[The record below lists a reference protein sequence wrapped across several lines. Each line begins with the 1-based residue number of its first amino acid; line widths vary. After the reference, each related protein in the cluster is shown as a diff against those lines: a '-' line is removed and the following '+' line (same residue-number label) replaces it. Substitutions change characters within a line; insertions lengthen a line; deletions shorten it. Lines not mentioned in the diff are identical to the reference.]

1 MIPPTEEHL
10 GRGPTPHELS
20 QGSTVVARVRKQ
32 GKAVRDHSAKMMAL
46 GVSERSCAGRTN
58 PIADHV
64 QHIGVARMRLLPVS
78 SANAS
83 GAGAASAQLDQLV
96 RALILILFATEPSCF
111 KLLAHLHRRLLLS
124 HAVTGFQQE
133 SLCIADDVDVTDAIN
148 DWDTTRWSQETV
160 EAAFSTLLQECYASD
175 DEMTVSTSNKAVAD
189 RRRLLA
195 RGMLLK
201 LTRCHTCA
209 AKKLER
215 SLEVM
220 FFCE

>member
-1 MIPPTEEHL
+1 
-10 GRGPTPHELS
+10 
-20 QGSTVVARVRKQ
+20 
-32 GKAVRDHSAKMMAL
+32 MAL
-46 GVSERSCAGRTN
+46 GVSERSFAGRIN

-96 RALILILFATEPSCF
+96 RALILILFATEPSCIG
-111 KLLAHLHRRLLLS
+111 LLAYLNQHLLLS

-133 SLCIADDVDVTDAIN
+133 SVCIGDDVDVTDAIN
-148 DWDTTRWSQETV
+148 DWDTTRWSQDTV
-160 EAAFSTLLQECYASD
+160 EAAFSTLLQECYAGND
-175 DEMTVSTSNKAVAD
+175 DEETVSASKTVAD

-215 SLEVM
+215 SLEVSLFVYSILITVIM
-220 FFCE
+220 WRLECQCSSPGALVELPNCSANM